1 MIVTIASFKGGVGK
15 TTTAIHLAAVLQGQ
29 GPTLL
34 VDGDLNRS
42 ALQWAEPGRLPFT
55 VADELKAPKL
65 LAAGTFTHIVIDTA
79 ARPTPE
85 ELTALAEGCDHL
97 VIPCSPEALSLGA
110 TLQMVDHLQSLKAS
124 YRILLT
130 LIPPPPNIAGA
141 EARAALEGAGLPVF
155 KSSIRRFNAFARA
168 SLEGCLVQQVKDRY
182 SGIAWRC
189 YQDAGREL

>member
-1 MIVTIASFKGGVGK
+1 M
-15 TTTAIHLAAVLQGQ
+15 
-29 GPTLL
+29 
-34 VDGDLNRS
+34 
-42 ALQWAEPGRLPFT
+42 PFT

>member
-1 MIVTIASFKGGVGK
+1 MIVTVASFKGGCGK
-15 TTTAIHLAAVLQGQ
+15 TTTAVHLAAFLQGQ

-42 ALQWAEPGRLPFT
+42 ALQWAEAGKLPFT
-55 VADELKAPKL
+55 VADELRAPKL
-65 LAAGTFTHIVIDTA
+65 LAAGTFKHIVIDTA

-85 ELTALAEGCDHL
+85 ELAALAEGCDRL
-97 VIPCSPEALSLGA
+97 VIPTSPEALALGA
-110 TLQMVDHLQSLKAS
+110 TLQMVEALKGLKA
-124 YRILLT
+124 YYKILLT
-130 LIPPPPNIAGA
+130 LVPPQPNTAGA

-155 KSSIRRFNAFARA
+155 KSSIRRLNCFAKA

-189 YQDAGREL
+189 YQEAGREL